1 MKKILSILLLI
12 FFSNIF
18 KVNAQIDKP
27 DSPISAQ
34 HKMGHLLLKT
44 SHNQKTAAWI
54 LLGAG
59 AGVAIA
65 GAIIGTNAVKNADPD
80 EPFDIFPRG
89 SLTGGGMVLGGAA
102 AMVTSVP
109 FFIASGKNKKKAK
122 LFVQNDWQTFLRR
135 LKKGNA
141 YSVGISLKL

>member
-1 MKKILSILLLI
+1 
-12 FFSNIF
+12 
-18 KVNAQIDKP
+18 
-27 DSPISAQ
+27 
-34 HKMGHLLLKT
+34 
-44 SHNQKTAAWI
+44 
-54 LLGAG
+54 
-59 AGVAIA
+59 
-65 GAIIGTNAVKNADPD
+65 
-80 EPFDIFPRG
+80 
-89 SLTGGGMVLGGAA
+89 MVLGGAA